1 MAEQNNENKKEQIPA
16 HDQQQDIQH
25 GKLILAILQDDDY
38 EETISVLNQNGFFV
52 TTLSSTG
59 GFLKKKSTTV
69 MIGTD
74 EAHLQ
79 SVLDILKTTAGHR
92 RETVYRNPSLFTAQ
106 RYPVGMAA
114 VPVEEDAGGVTVFV
128 MELSHIAKF

>member
-1 MAEQNNENKKEQIPA
+1 MAEQNNQRNTEQFSENN
-16 HDQQQDIQH
+16 HQQLQH

-74 EAHLQ
+74 ETHLQ
-79 SVLDILKTTAGHR
+79 SVLDILKATAGHR

-114 VPVEEDAGGVTVFV
+114 VPVEEEAGGVTVFV

>member
-1 MAEQNNENKKEQIPA
+1 MADKEKIPGNET
-16 HDQQQDIQH
+16 QQHLQH
-25 GKLILAILQDDDY
+25 GKLILAVLQDDDY
-38 EETISVLNQNGFFV
+38 EETVSVLNENGFFV

-74 EAHLQ
+74 EAHLK
-79 SVLDILKTTAGHR
+79 SVLDILKSTAGHR
-92 RETVYRNPSLFTAQ
+92 KETIYRNPSLFTAQ

-114 VPVEEDAGGVTVFV
+114 VPVEEDMGGVTVFV
-128 MELSHIAKF
+128 MELSHITKF

>member
-1 MAEQNNENKKEQIPA
+1 MAEQNKETRKEQNPEN
-16 HDQQQDIQH
+16 DRPQDLQH
-25 GKLILAILQDDDY
+25 GKLILAVLQDDDY
-38 EETISVLNQNGFFV
+38 EETVSQLNQNGFFV

-74 EAHLQ
+74 EEHLQ
-79 SVLDILKTTAGHR
+79 SVLDILKATAGRR
-92 RETVYRNPSLFTAQ
+92 RETIYRNPSLFTAQ

-114 VPVEEDAGGVTVFV
+114 VPVEEDAGGVTIFV